1 MIQKFTR
8 VKTQV
13 YNWISVKACEELANE
28 MEINAKKTII
38 CVAGKKKGAKWIDH
52 ISLIIL

>member
-28 MEINAKKTII
+28 MEINAKNYYLCGWKEKG
-38 CVAGKKKGAKWIDH
+38 GKMD
-52 ISLIIL
+52 

>member
-28 MEINAKKTII
+28 MEINAKKLLS
-38 CVAGKKKGAKWIDH
+38 VWLERKRGQNG
-52 ISLIIL
+52 LILSVS